1 MGDRPEAY
9 PTWEPVNL
17 GGVMPNA
24 ISPPVAQLRA
34 DRADRLAPWM
44 FTAAATFLFMQAV
57 LVVLWA
63 DVPALRASVEAAI
76 EAGDIDRG
84 DFSLDANLG
93 VLRAA
98 EWIALGTMLLI
109 WPVVAAEA
117 IYHLW
122 IRPKDRLHRRMHA
135 VSLAVLICP
144 SLRLCPRVAEQRRRV
159 WLPGLGWRPPG
170 RHLRRRLSRHFSG
183 PMLGI
188 ALLILPVL
196 VVEFLM
202 KEQVARY
209 TGLRVALHISTGVIW
224 LAFAA
229 EYIVMISVAEKKL
242 DYMRRHWLD
251 LAIILLPFFAF
262 LRSLQALRG
271 TRVAQLA
278 KLPMLTKLVRAYRLR
293 GTAIKAFRAL
303 LLLEAVQRWLTINPD
318 RSLRRTEVAL
328 HAVRREERMLRL
340 RIAGLRRQIAE
351 EAFEQ
356 ELERRRAKRLA
367 DRIALGDGPVVA
379 DGVKRQSS
387 RPPTPRPPET
397 LTESVHSGESFETG
411 RPIAG

>member
-1 MGDRPEAY
+1 MNQAPI
-9 PTWEPVNL
+9 P
-17 GGVMPNA
+17 
-24 ISPPVAQLRA
+24 SVAQRRA

-44 FTAAATFLFMQAV
+44 FAAAATFLFTQAV

-76 EAGDIDRG
+76 EAGQIDRG
-84 DFSLDANLG
+84 DFSMNANEA
-93 VLRAA
+93 VLLVAQ
-98 EWIALGTMLLI
+98 WIAIGTMAVI
-109 WPVVAAEA
+109 WPIVAAEA
-117 IYHLW
+117 LYHLW

-135 VSLAVLICP
+135 VSLACVICP
-144 SLRLCPRVAEQRRRV
+144 SLRLCPRIAEQRRRV

-202 KEQVARY
+202 KEQIARH

-242 DYMRRHWLD
+242 DYMRKHWLD

-271 TRVAQLA
+271 TRLAQLA

-303 LLLEAVQRWLTINPD
+303 LLLEAVQRWLTTNPA

-328 HAVRREERMLRL
+328 HAVRREERLLRL
-340 RIAGLRRQIAE
+340 RIAGLQRQIAE
-351 EAFEQ
+351 EEIEAEKD
-356 ELERRRAKRLA
+356 RRRAAREA
-367 DRIALGDGPVVA
+367 ARGGCAGLGPAVSKPAAG
-379 DGVKRQSS
+379 RQSTPS
-387 RPPTPRPPET
+387 TQPPVRQPGPDR
-397 LTESVHSGESFETG
+397 ESFETG
-411 RPIAG
+411 RSVAG